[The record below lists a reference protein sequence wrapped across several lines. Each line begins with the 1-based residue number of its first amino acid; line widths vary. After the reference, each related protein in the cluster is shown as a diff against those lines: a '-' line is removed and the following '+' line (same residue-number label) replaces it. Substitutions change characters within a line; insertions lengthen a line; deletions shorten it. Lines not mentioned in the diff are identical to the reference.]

1 MIIIAYFLFSILVE
15 FAIVFYFI
23 VFCLFYLQR
32 VFKQFIEFS
41 SIILLRF
48 FHFATNIN
56 LLVVFVNH

>member
-32 VFKQFIEFS
+32 VFKQFIEFGS
-41 SIILLRF
+41 DILLRF
-48 FHFATNIN
+48 FHFC
-56 LLVVFVNH
+56 HQY